1 VRRLVRRLILDS
13 KAAIFQRNLSLVTSA
28 ATREWNLKTGFQAM
42 LQSSELARKIMY
54 FAVPAQGNGM
64 QIVVAV

>member
-28 ATREWNLKTGFQAM
+28 ATREWNFKTGFQAM
-42 LQSSELARKIMY
+42 LQFSELARKIMY
-54 FAVPAQGNGM
+54 FAVPAPGNGM